1 MKITFLQS
9 SSVIIEDKNT
19 KILTDPW
26 LVDGELYGSWVH
38 YPPSKLVPE
47 DFNDVDFIYLS
58 HIHQDHFS
66 QKTLKL
72 MSKKIPIIIH
82 SFESKVLKNNIENLG
97 FNVMELEHNKRTHLK
112 DDMYINILAA
122 DSCNPELCRKYFGC
136 APMEKTFG
144 STSID
149 TMSVI
154 DNGTEVVVNTNDCPH
169 ELSLQSSKTIMNEYD
184 HIDMALI
191 GYTSSSAFPQCFEM
205 NHEEKI
211 KAREKL
217 KQEFL
222 MKAVNYV
229 NLFKPKYYMPFAGRY
244 TLSGSLSSLN
254 DWLGVTELQDAY
266 DFYNSTDL
274 INRSQHKC
282 IILNSESWFDIT
294 TGKISQE
301 YERVDKTKKNYYIK
315 NVLEKRKLD
324 YEHEEIPLDD
334 EILELIPKSYE
345 RFVYHCDKLN
355 WKSDTVILIKLSNEK
370 FIKISCERKGWE
382 VISTGEAQKC
392 QKYVKM
398 SLDKRLLKWILK
410 GPKFGHWNQAEGGS
424 HISYDRKPNV
434 YERALFYCMSYFYS

>member
-1 MKITFLQS
+1 MKLTFLQS
-9 SSVIIEDKNT
+9 SSVILEDKNT

-26 LVDGELYGSWVH
+26 LVDGELYGAWVH
-38 YPPSKLVPE
+38 YPPSKLMPE
-47 DFNDVDFIYLS
+47 DFNDVDYIYLS

-66 QKTLKL
+66 RKTLKR

-82 SFESKVLKNNIENLG
+82 SFESKALKNNIEKLG
-97 FNVMELEHNKRTHLK
+97 FHVIELEHNKRTHLK
-112 DDMYINILAA
+112 DGLHINILAA
-122 DSCNPELCRKYFGC
+122 DSCNPEVCRKYFGC
-136 APMEKTFG
+136 APMEVKFG

-154 DNGTEVVVNTNDCPH
+154 DNGTEVVVNTNDCPYD
-169 ELSLQSSKTIMNEYD
+169 LSFQASQTILQEYD

-205 NHEEKI
+205 NAEEKI
-211 KAREKL
+211 KAMEKL

-229 NLFKPKYYMPFAGRY
+229 KLFKPRCYMPFAGRY
-244 TLSGSLSSLN
+244 TLAGKLSNLN
-254 DWLGVTELQDAY
+254 NWLGVTELQDAY

-274 INRSQHKC
+274 IDQSEHKC

-294 TGKISQE
+294 TGKISQT
-301 YERVDKTKKNYYIK
+301 YQRIDKTKKNEYIK

-324 YEHEEIPLDD
+324 YEYEEIPTDD
-334 EILELIPKSYE
+334 EILSLIPKSYE
-345 RFVYHCDKLN
+345 RFVRYCDKLN
-355 WKSDTVILIKLSNEK
+355 WKSDTKVLVKLSDKN

-382 VISTGEAQKC
+382 VISADEAQKF

-398 SLDKRLLKWILK
+398 SLDKRLLKWILQ

-424 HISYDRKPNV
+424 HIMYERQPNV
-434 YERALFYCMSYFYS
+434 YERSLFYCMSYFHS

>member
-1 MKITFLQS
+1 MKLTFLQS
-9 SSVIIEDKNT
+9 SSVILEDKNT

-38 YPPSKLVPE
+38 YPPSKFLPE
-47 DFNDVDFIYLS
+47 DFNDVDYIYLS

-66 QKTLKL
+66 QKTLKQ

-82 SFESKVLKNNIENLG
+82 SFASKKLKNNIERLG
-97 FNVMELEHNKRTHLK
+97 FDVIELEHNKRTHLK
-112 DDMYINILAA
+112 DGLHINILAA
-122 DSCNPELCRKYFGC
+122 DSCNPELCKRYFGC
-136 APMEKTFG
+136 APMEETFG

-154 DNGTEVVVNTNDCPH
+154 DNGTEVIVNTNDCPF
-169 ELSLQSSKTIMNEYD
+169 ELSLQASQTIMKEYD

-205 NHEEKI
+205 KMDEKI
-211 KAREKL
+211 KAKEKL
-217 KQEFL
+217 EEDFL

-229 NLFKPKYYMPFAGRY
+229 NLFKPKYFMPFAGRY
-244 TLSGSLSSLN
+244 TLAGKLSNLN
-254 DWLGVTELQDAY
+254 DWLGVTELQDAF

-274 INRSQHKC
+274 IDHSRYQC
-282 IILNSESWFDIT
+282 IILNSESWFDIS
-294 TGKISQE
+294 TGQISQTYDRINKE
-301 YERVDKTKKNYYIK
+301 KKNEYIK
-315 NVLEKRKLD
+315 NILEKRKLD
-324 YEHEEIPLDD
+324 YEYEEIPTDD
-334 EILELIPKSYE
+334 EILSLIPKSYE
-345 RFVYHCDKLN
+345 RFVYYCNKLN
-355 WKSDTVILIKLSNEK
+355 WKSDTIILIKLSEND
-370 FIKISCERKGWE
+370 FIKISCDQKGWE
-382 VISTGEAQKC
+382 VISANEAQKF

-424 HISYDRKPNV
+424 HIRYERKPNA